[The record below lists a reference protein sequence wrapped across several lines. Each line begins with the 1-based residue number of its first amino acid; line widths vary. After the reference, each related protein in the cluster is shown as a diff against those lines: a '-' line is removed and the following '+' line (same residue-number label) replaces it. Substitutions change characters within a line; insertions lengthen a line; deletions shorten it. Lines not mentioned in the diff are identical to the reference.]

1 MAYEKGDSVVLRDKH
16 HEKDGVEGEVV
27 EVSETMFGD
36 HTYTVEVEGER
47 VAGLGESQL
56 EQAD

>member
-16 HEKDGVEGEVV
+16 HDKDGMEGEVV

-36 HTYTVEVEGER
+36 QTYTITVEDER
-47 VAGLGESQL
+47 IAGLGEDQL
-56 EQAD
+56 EEA